1 MPQDYYSKQ
10 VEELGKNQV
19 GSCQREE
26 ENKPMSP
33 SSTLPNKEAAAAVA
47 TQLQETE
54 SEVIA
59 QIARILERMGSEFV
73 QTVLAD
79 TLRLEAE
86 GGMLTE
92 DKQRRRTPGGVFFYL
107 VRGRVSPEEK
117 KVLFPITQRP
127 SKPSPPATVTLADA
141 ERLALYHQLKAHP
154 GVATNM
160 KLTLIG
166 RPAKI
171 LKRDT
176 FVAVTL
182 ASREPPA
189 LPKGLPE
196 LPSQDATIYLVYIA
210 SKQWRKVEEAIQNP
224 EDKLIIEGYP
234 YNDKKMGVIGVLT
247 QSVTTVLLQRAQKGA
262 DKKEA
267 AT

>member
-1 MPQDYYSKQ
+1 MASDDVTKSLN
-10 VEELGKNQV
+10 V
-19 GSCQREE
+19 
-26 ENKPMSP
+26 
-33 SSTLPNKEAAAAVA
+33 AAIA

-54 SEVIA
+54 PGVLI
-59 QIARILERMGSEFV
+59 QISRILERMGAEFV

-79 TLRLEAE
+79 TLHLEAE

-107 VRGRVSPEEK
+107 VRGRVSPEDRK
-117 KVLFPITQRP
+117 ALFPIPRRP
-127 SKPSPPATVTLADA
+127 AKPALPATVTLSDA
-141 ERLALYHQLKAHP
+141 ERLALYAQLKAHL

-176 FVAVTL
+176 FVVITL

-196 LPSQDATIYLVYIA
+196 LPSQDPTVYLVYIA

-247 QSVTTVLLQRAQKGA
+247 QSVTTVHLQRA
-262 DKKEA
+262 KKEA
-267 AT
+267 DKTIAPA

>member
-1 MPQDYYSKQ
+1 M
-10 VEELGKNQV
+10 
-19 GSCQREE
+19 
-26 ENKPMSP
+26 P
-33 SSTLPNKEAAAAVA
+33 SSSTRANKEAAAAIA
-47 TQLQETE
+47 AQLNETDPGALTQI
-54 SEVIA
+54 S
-59 QIARILERMGSEFV
+59 RILERMGAEFV
-73 QTVLAD
+73 QTALTD

-107 VRGRVSPEEK
+107 VRGRVSPEDRK
-117 KVLFPITQRP
+117 ALFPIIQRLA
-127 SKPSPPATVTLADA
+127 KPSPPATVTLADA
-141 ERLALYHQLKAHP
+141 ERLALYNQLKAHP

-196 LPSQDATIYLVYIA
+196 LPSQDPTIYLVYIA

-224 EDKLIIEGYP
+224 EDRLIIDGYP

-247 QSVTTVLLQRAQKGA
+247 QSEIGRAHV
-262 DKKEA
+262 
-267 AT
+267 

>member
-1 MPQDYYSKQ
+1 MPHHTG
-10 VEELGKNQV
+10 E
-19 GSCQREE
+19 
-26 ENKPMSP
+26 KPL
-33 SSTLPNKEAAAAVA
+33 TAAAIAA
-47 TQLQETE
+47 QLKETNPGAR
-54 SEVIA
+54 A
-59 QIARILERMGSEFV
+59 QITRIMERMGHEFV
-73 QTVLAD
+73 ATAVGD
-79 TLRLEAE
+79 TLRLETE
-86 GGMLTE
+86 GGLLTE

-107 VRGRVSPEEK
+107 VRGRISAEDR
-117 KVLFPITQRP
+117 KVLFPRP
-127 SKPSPPATVTLADA
+127 PRPAKPAPPAAVTLSDT
-141 ERLALYHQLKAHP
+141 ERLTLYNQLKAHS

-182 ASREPPA
+182 ASHEPPT

-196 LPSQDATIYLVYIA
+196 LPSQDPTIYLVYIA
-210 SKQWRKVEEAIQNP
+210 SKQWRKVEESIQNP

-247 QSVTTVLLQRAQKGA
+247 QSVTTVQLQRAKKAA
-262 DKKEA
+262 DKEIA
-267 AT
+267 PA

>member
-1 MPQDYYSKQ
+1 
-10 VEELGKNQV
+10 
-19 GSCQREE
+19 
-26 ENKPMSP
+26 MSHHV
-33 SSTLPNKEAAAAVA
+33 SETALDAAAIA

-54 SEVIA
+54 SGVIT

-92 DKQRRRTPGGVFFYL
+92 DKQRHRTPGGVFFYL
-107 VRGRVSPEEK
+107 VRGRITAEDR
-117 KVLFPITQRP
+117 KVLFPRP
-127 SKPSPPATVTLADA
+127 PQPAKPPPPTIIMLPDA
-141 ERLALYHQLKAHP
+141 ERQAIYAQLKAHP

-160 KLTLIG
+160 KIIIVG

-182 ASREPPA
+182 ASGEPPA

-196 LPSQDATIYLVYIA
+196 LPSQEPTIYLVYIA
-210 SKQWRKVEEAIQNP
+210 SKQWRKVEESIQNL

-247 QSVTTVLLQRAQKGA
+247 QSVTTVNLQRAKRDT
-262 DKKEA
+262 DKKSEPA
-267 AT
+267 

>member
-1 MPQDYYSKQ
+1 
-10 VEELGKNQV
+10 
-19 GSCQREE
+19 
-26 ENKPMSP
+26 MSTTV
-33 SSTLPNKEAAAAVA
+33 STQPLTAAAIA
-47 TQLQETE
+47 TQLNETDPGAL
-54 SEVIA
+54 A
-59 QIARILERMGSEFV
+59 QIARIVERMGDEFV
-73 QTVLAD
+73 ATAVAD

-107 VRGRVSPEEK
+107 VRGRITAEDR
-117 KVLFPITQRP
+117 KVLFPRP
-127 SKPSPPATVTLADA
+127 PRAAKTTPPTIVNLSGT
-141 ERLALYHQLKAHP
+141 ERQAIYAQLKSHP

-160 KLTLIG
+160 KLTLVG

-182 ASREPPA
+182 ASGEPPA
-189 LPKGLPE
+189 LPKGLPA
-196 LPSQDATIYLVYIA
+196 LPSQDPTIYLVYIA
-210 SKQWRKVEEAIQNP
+210 SKQWRKVEEAIKEQ

-247 QSVTTVLLQRAQKGA
+247 QSVTTVNLQRVKRDA
-262 DKKEA
+262 DKKGEL
-267 AT
+267 T

>member
-1 MPQDYYSKQ
+1 
-10 VEELGKNQV
+10 
-19 GSCQREE
+19 
-26 ENKPMSP
+26 MSL
-33 SSTLPNKEAAAAVA
+33 SSTMPDKSTAAAIA
-47 TQLQETE
+47 TQLNETDPG
-54 SEVIA
+54 A
-59 QIARILERMGSEFV
+59 LTQIARIVERMGDEFV
-73 QTVLAD
+73 ATAVAD

-107 VRGRVSPEEK
+107 VRGRVSPEDRK
-117 KVLFPITQRP
+117 ALFPTPHRPAKPALPAAITL
-127 SKPSPPATVTLADA
+127 SDS
-141 ERLALYHQLKAHP
+141 ERLALYNQLKAHP

-182 ASREPPA
+182 ASHEPPA

-196 LPSQDATIYLVYIA
+196 LPSQDLTIYLVYIA
-210 SKQWRKVEEAIQNP
+210 SKQWRKVEESIQNP

-247 QSVTTVLLQRAQKGA
+247 QSVTTVNLQRATRDAG
-262 DKKEA
+262 KKSDP
-267 AT
+267 T

>member
-1 MPQDYYSKQ
+1 
-10 VEELGKNQV
+10 
-19 GSCQREE
+19 
-26 ENKPMSP
+26 MSTTV
-33 SSTLPNKEAAAAVA
+33 STQPLTAAIIA
-47 TQLQETE
+47 TQLQETDPG
-54 SEVIA
+54 A
-59 QIARILERMGSEFV
+59 FGQISRILEHMGAEFV

-107 VRGRVSPEEK
+107 VRGRVSPEDRK
-117 KVLFPITQRP
+117 ALFPIPRRP
-127 SKPSPPATVTLADA
+127 TKPAPPAAIALSDT
-141 ERLALYHQLKAHP
+141 ERLALYNQLKAHS

-182 ASREPPA
+182 ASHEPPA

-196 LPSQDATIYLVYIA
+196 LPSQDPTIYLVYIA
-210 SKQWRKVEEAIQNP
+210 SKQWRKVEESIQNP

-247 QSVTTVLLQRAQKGA
+247 QSITTVNLQRVKRDT
-262 DKKEA
+262 DKKSEP
-267 AT
+267 T

>member
-1 MPQDYYSKQ
+1 
-10 VEELGKNQV
+10 
-19 GSCQREE
+19 
-26 ENKPMSP
+26 MSL
-33 SSTLPNKEAAAAVA
+33 SSTMPDKSTAAAIA
-47 TQLQETE
+47 TQLNETDPGAL
-54 SEVIA
+54 A
-59 QIARILERMGSEFV
+59 QIARIVERMGDEFV
-73 QTVLAD
+73 TMALAD

-107 VRGRVSPEEK
+107 VRGRVSPEDRK
-117 KVLFPITQRP
+117 ALFPTPHRP
-127 SKPSPPATVTLADA
+127 AKPAPPAAVTLSDA
-141 ERLALYHQLKAHP
+141 ERLTLYNQLKAHS

-171 LKRDT
+171 LKRDA

-196 LPSQDATIYLVYIA
+196 LLSQEPTIYLVYIA
-210 SKQWRKVEEAIQNP
+210 AKQWRKVEEAIKEQ

-247 QSVTTVLLQRAQKGA
+247 QSVTTVNLQRATRDAG
-262 DKKEA
+262 KKSDP
-267 AT
+267 T

>member
-1 MPQDYYSKQ
+1 
-10 VEELGKNQV
+10 
-19 GSCQREE
+19 
-26 ENKPMSP
+26 MSTTV
-33 SSTLPNKEAAAAVA
+33 STQPLTAAAIA
-47 TQLQETE
+47 TQLNETDPG
-54 SEVIA
+54 A
-59 QIARILERMGSEFV
+59 LTQIARIVERMGNEFV
-73 QTVLAD
+73 ATAVAD
-79 TLRLEAE
+79 TLRIEAE
-86 GGMLTE
+86 GGQMTE
-92 DKQRRRTPGGVFFYL
+92 DKQRRRTPGGDFFYL
-107 VRGRVSPEEK
+107 VRGRVSHEDWK
-117 KVLFPITQRP
+117 ALFPTPHRP
-127 SKPSPPATVTLADA
+127 AKPTPPATVTLSDT
-141 ERLALYHQLKAHP
+141 ERLTLYNQLKAHP

-196 LPSQDATIYLVYIA
+196 LPSQEPAIYLVYIA
-210 SKQWRKVEEAIQNP
+210 AKQWRKVEESIQNP

-247 QSVTTVLLQRAQKGA
+247 QSVTTVNLQRIKRDT
-262 DKKEA
+262 DKKSEPA
-267 AT
+267 

>member
-1 MPQDYYSKQ
+1 
-10 VEELGKNQV
+10 
-19 GSCQREE
+19 
-26 ENKPMSP
+26 MSHYV
-33 SSTLPNKEAAAAVA
+33 SETASDAAAIAI
-47 TQLQETE
+47 QLQETE
-54 SEVIA
+54 SGVIT
-59 QIARILERMGSEFV
+59 QIARIRGRMGSEFV

-107 VRGRVSPEEK
+107 VRGRITTEDR
-117 KVLFPITQRP
+117 KVLFPRP
-127 SKPSPPATVTLADA
+127 PRPAKPPLPTTIMLRDA
-141 ERLALYHQLKAHP
+141 ERQAIYAQLKSHP
-154 GVATNM
+154 GVAKNM
-160 KLTLIG
+160 KLTLVG

-196 LPSQDATIYLVYIA
+196 LPVQEPTVYLVYIA
-210 SKQWRKVEEAIQNP
+210 NKQWRKVEEAIQNP

-247 QSVTTVLLQRAQKGA
+247 QSVTTVNLQRVKRDT
-262 DKKEA
+262 DKKSEPA
-267 AT
+267 

>member
-1 MPQDYYSKQ
+1 
-10 VEELGKNQV
+10 
-19 GSCQREE
+19 
-26 ENKPMSP
+26 MSHHV
-33 SSTLPNKEAAAAVA
+33 SETALDAAAIA

-54 SEVIA
+54 SGVIT

-92 DKQRRRTPGGVFFYL
+92 DQQRRRTPGGVFFYL
-107 VRGRVSPEEK
+107 VRGRVSPEDRK
-117 KVLFPITQRP
+117 ALFPIPRRP
-127 SKPSPPATVTLADA
+127 AKPALPATVTLSDA
-141 ERLALYHQLKAHP
+141 ERQALYNQLKAHL

-196 LPSQDATIYLVYIA
+196 LPSQDPTIYLVYIA

-247 QSVTTVLLQRAQKGA
+247 QSVTTVNLQRA
-262 DKKEA
+262 KKVSGKQE
-267 AT
+267 TSPDQR